1 MTRPGGGGGE
11 PPSLLPTHA
20 LDQAL
25 AGVTAGLVSTVC
37 MQPLDLL
44 KVQLQVS
51 TTTAAATARSRGG
64 GGAFVQ
70 IRDGLRSIARND
82 GGLRGWYRGIGPNL
96 VGNASSWGFYFLWY
110 TDFKKRMVNGDESKK
125 LNAGQ
130 HLVASASSGIVT
142 AVLTNPLWVVKTR
155 MYTTSRSS
163 PRAYTGVLNGLY
175 RLFREEGF
183 RGGAK
188 GMTLALVGVSNGAIQ
203 FMTYEELK
211 KWRVELR
218 RKRIGGDTT
227 TTRSDQDLNKL
238 SNLEYILMSGSAK
251 LVAISITYPYQVI
264 RSRIQYQPQMSSSS
278 LAPGGESGGGVV
290 KPYTSIANVVSRTW
304 RHEGVRGF
312 YRGIAT
318 NAVRILPGTCVTF
331 VVYEQVSRA
340 LSNMGEQRL
349 RRGRDDEPSTT
360 TSRSEMSRDSG

>member
-1 MTRPGGGGGE
+1 MARD

-25 AGVTAGLVSTVC
+25 SGVTAGLVSTIC

-51 TTTAAATARSRGG
+51 TSSKTRSTLG
-64 GGAFVQ
+64 Q
-70 IRDGLRSIARND
+70 ISDGFKSIVKQE
-82 GGLRGWYRGIGPNL
+82 GGLRGLYRGIGPNL
-96 VGNASSWGFYFLWY
+96 VGNASSWGLYFLWY
-110 TDFKKRMVNGDESKK
+110 TDFKKRLVNGDESKK

-130 HLVASASSGIVT
+130 HLLASASSGIVT

-155 MYTTSRSS
+155 MYTTSRTS
-163 PRAYTGVLNGLY
+163 PKAYTGVLNGLY
-175 RLFREEGF
+175 RLFKEEGF
-183 RGGAK
+183 KGGSK
-188 GMTLALVGVSNGAIQ
+188 GMTLALIGVSNGAVQ

-218 RKRIGGDTT
+218 RKRIAETT
-227 TTRSDQDLNKL
+227 ISEEEIKKL

-264 RSRIQYQPQMSSSS
+264 RSRIQYQPQLSSTTISKV
-278 LAPGGESGGGVV
+278 L
-290 KPYTSIANVVSRTW
+290 PYTSIPNVISRTY
-304 RHEGVRGF
+304 RSEGLGGF
-312 YRGIAT
+312 YKGIAT

-331 VVYEQVSRA
+331 VVYEQVSRW
-340 LSNMGEQRL
+340 LERMGEKKLLKTTERS
-349 RRGRDDEPSTT
+349 RG
-360 TSRSEMSRDSG
+360 EMSGDEG